1 MNRIRPHLFVVF
13 TLAALALTGV
23 PGALK
28 DFLADL
34 RFELLPRHATG
45 DVVVVAI
52 DPPSIRAI
60 GVWPWPRRLHA
71 ELIEKLVGAGARGIA
86 LDIDF
91 SSSSTPEGDE
101 ALTKAL
107 QRAGG
112 SVILPS
118 FEQLAKSG
126 NGKIL
131 FHNHPLPAFLR
142 HAWPAIVNV
151 SAEPDGVVRRYPY
164 GATIDGKFVPSMAA
178 LLAGSYEVVRPRCG
192 STSASGR
199 TPYLSFHTKTS

>member
-1 MNRIRPHLFVVF
+1 MLLSWQSIHPLFAPSVS
-13 TLAALALTGV
+13 G
-23 PGALK
+23 PG
-28 DFLADL
+28 
-34 RFELLPRHATG
+34 R
-45 DVVVVAI
+45 DVCL
-52 DPPSIRAI
+52 D
-60 GVWPWPRRLHA
+60 

-126 NGKIL
+126 NGKKL
-131 FHNHPLPAFLR
+131 FHDHPLPALLR
-142 HAWPAIVNV
+142 HAWQLYN
-151 SAEPDGVVRRYPY
+151 SERL
-164 GATIDGKFVPSMAA
+164 S
-178 LLAGSYEVVRPRCG
+178 
-192 STSASGR
+192 R
-199 TPYLSFHTKTS
+199 T